1 MATFRKRGEKWRAEI
16 QKNGIRKSATFN
28 TKTEA
33 TRWALSIESQIGSG
47 EYNVVPEMSFA
58 ELIEKY
64 INDVTMLKGG
74 AREERLRLNRIA
86 KTPLGEV
93 ALEDLSKYGK

>member
-1 MATFRKRGEKWRAEI
+1 
-16 QKNGIRKSATFN
+16 
-28 TKTEA
+28 
-33 TRWALSIESQIGSG
+33 
-47 EYNVVPEMSFA
+47 MSFA